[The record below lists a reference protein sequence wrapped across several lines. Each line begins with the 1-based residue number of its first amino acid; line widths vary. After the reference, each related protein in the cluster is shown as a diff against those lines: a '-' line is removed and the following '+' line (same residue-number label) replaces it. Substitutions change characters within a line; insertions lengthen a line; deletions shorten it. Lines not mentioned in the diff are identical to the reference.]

1 MYEFIITYLAF
12 GIGICMAG
20 DDGLSEYER
29 QRNLNIAANM
39 EVLKSL
45 GLGGGGGHVVP
56 TKQKIKKQPIKKKAQ
71 SKRADAVPAESEEL
85 SPRRKSRRLNDGA
98 VKHEAE
104 ATRDSREVEYEAP
117 AAKVEKP
124 ADFFGELKDF
134 PVGSGWETRSDCC
147 ADLVHR
153 ATVAGIVG
161 TPESGCYSIVL
172 NGGYA
177 DDVDH
182 GDLLTYTG
190 SGGRSLKGTAANPKK

>member
-1 MYEFIITYLAF
+1 LGIDLADATSSAF
-12 GIGICMAG
+12 CMAG

-29 QRNLNIAANM
+29 QRNRNIAANN

-45 GLGGGGGHVVP
+45 GLGGGGGHLVP
-56 TKQKIKKQPIKKKAQ
+56 KKQKLKKQPIKKKAQ
-71 SKRADAVPAESEEL
+71 SKRADAAVAESEEL

-98 VKHEAE
+98 AECEAGP
-104 ATRDSREVEYEAP
+104 TDSREVEYEAP

-124 ADFFGELKDF
+124 ADFFGELDDF
-134 PVGSGWETRSDCC
+134 AVGSGWETRADCC

>member
-1 MYEFIITYLAF
+1 ML
-12 GIGICMAG
+12 
-20 DDGLSEYER
+20 
-29 QRNLNIAANM
+29 
-39 EVLKSL
+39 
-45 GLGGGGGHVVP
+45 
-56 TKQKIKKQPIKKKAQ
+56 
-71 SKRADAVPAESEEL
+71 AESEEL
-85 SPRRKSRRLNDGA
+85 SPRRKSRRLNASA
-98 VKHEAE
+98 VEYGTE
-104 ATRDSREVEYEAP
+104 TTGPRREVEYEAP

-124 ADFFGELKDF
+124 PDFFGELKDY
-134 PVGSGWETRSDCC
+134 PVGSGWETRADCC

-161 TPESGCYSIVL
+161 TPETGCYSIVL